1 MNTSPRPQSYP
12 DPEPSARAGDTTAYG
27 PGPAAHQDEGTR
39 PPQTADRAHEP
50 ETPGRPTG
58 PSLPTMV
65 MGLVLLVTAVAVGV
79 IRLTDVAAG
88 PPSWSWVIV
97 VLGGVLVVAGL
108 LGALMGRR
116 DH

>member
-1 MNTSPRPQSYP
+1 MNTSQMPQSYP
-12 DPEPSARAGDTTAYG
+12 DHEPPAQPNDTPSTGGPESATHQGDTV
-27 PGPAAHQDEGTR
+27 PA
-39 PPQTADRAHEP
+39 PEP
-50 ETPGRPTG
+50 ETPERPTG

-79 IRLTDVAAG
+79 IRLTDLAAG
-88 PPSWSWVIV
+88 PPSWSWVVV

-108 LGALMGRR
+108 LGALVSRR